1 MPQCR
6 LCLEDKK
13 LVKSHIIPKFM
24 FKKMKDGDNVFY
36 EVLFNLATNES
47 KYKKTQIED
56 YDKNILC
63 ENCDNAILG
72 GSYEKYFEKVMYGEN
87 LPYDIAPRCTNYK
100 NPNDGTEYSICK
112 NINYTK
118 LKLFLLSIL
127 WRSSITDR
135 PYFENVSI
143 GYKHE
148 ERLREI
154 IYTGEHIPFDE
165 YPVII
170 TSFLRTDNKLDNLI
184 AQPKRIRTKS
194 GLNGYMFLINSFQFI
209 MYVNAKNHKV
219 SKEIEEICLKEDE
232 LITLHLSKGE
242 ELEFIKMLLN

>member
-1 MPQCR
+1 
-6 LCLEDKK
+6 
-13 LVKSHIIPKFM
+13 
-24 FKKMKDGDNVFY
+24 
-36 EVLFNLATNES
+36 
-47 KYKKTQIED
+47 
-56 YDKNILC
+56 
-63 ENCDNAILG
+63 
-72 GSYEKYFEKVMYGEN
+72 MYGEN

-112 NINYTK
+112 NINYIK

-143 GYKHE
+143 GYKYE

-154 IYTGEHIPFDE
+154 IYNSEHIPFEE

-184 AQPKRIRTKS
+184 GQPKRIRTKS
-194 GLNGYMFLINSFQFI
+194 GLKGYMFLINSFQFI
-209 MYVNAKNHKV
+209 IYVNSKNHKV

-232 LITLHLSKGE
+232 LITLHLSKGK
-242 ELEFIKMLLN
+242 ELEFIKMLMN